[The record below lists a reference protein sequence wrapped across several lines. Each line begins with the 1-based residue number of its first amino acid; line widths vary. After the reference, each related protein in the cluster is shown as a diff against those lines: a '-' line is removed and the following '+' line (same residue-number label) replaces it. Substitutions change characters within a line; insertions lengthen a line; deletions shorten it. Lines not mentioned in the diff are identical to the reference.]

1 MIVRIS
7 TENQYVLSE
16 DIATRLNEIDN
27 QVVSAVDSG
36 DEATYKRLFGE
47 MLTLV
52 RSEGTVLGEDELEGS
67 DVILPPPDL
76 SLAEAKAKFT
86 GDGLIPD

>member
-7 TENQYVLSE
+7 TENQYVFP
-16 DIATRLNEIDN
+16 DDQADRLNDIDN
-27 QVVSAVDSG
+27 TVVAAVEAG
-36 DEATYKRLFGE
+36 DEDRFHEAFEEL
-47 MLTLV
+47 LSLV
-52 RSEGTVLGEDELEGS
+52 RSEGTVLGDDELEES

-76 SLAEAKAKFT
+76 TFDEAGVQFT